1 MQAVTAIGAV
11 TASHNGVPVRGDG
24 EHGSE
29 KSFEAT
35 LREAEGVE
43 SSDQGAVSI
52 TDTKSASPV
61 EGVLQGR
68 QALRQRARRSDA
80 GDEPT
85 TPLAYD
91 TQNVQALLGGLLG
104 DAALTAQLPN
114 GEAANVVS
122 TGALEAAVGLVGE
135 IVKPAT
141 AHGTSL
147 SAGSAENTT
156 VLTTG
161 EGSLNS
167 LPATQL
173 GTHLAETGMNPVTE
187 EQLEAARLLVENTG
201 QGLVPR
207 GVDGALSDNL
217 LETAAVTATAYVAE
231 QPADA
236 EQTGDAG
243 TEYAAHTAA
252 SSDNSAQLSTAP
264 AQSGTVVTGVQSSGG
279 NGGATHLRSGADGSM
294 VDAAKAAWQG
304 LEMQR
309 VGRNVAASVQTAH
322 GEVSVVAQV
331 AHGETH
337 MLAEL
342 PNSLVYAMSQQVRGE
357 LRRELH
363 DNGILT
369 GEMEFRESGEETEQ
383 RRSSDQREEAEH
395 GWS

>member
-11 TASHNGVPVRGDG
+11 TVSHNGVPVRGDG

-43 SSDQGAVSI
+43 ASDQGAVST
-52 TDTKSASPV
+52 TDTKSALPV

-68 QALRQRARRSDA
+68 QALRQRARRTDT
-80 GDEPT
+80 GEEPT

-104 DAALTAQLPN
+104 DGALTTQAPS
-114 GEAANVVS
+114 GEASNVVS
-122 TGALEAAVGLVGE
+122 PGALEAAVGLVGE

-141 AHGTSL
+141 ANGTSL
-147 SAGSAENTT
+147 SVGSAENSV
-156 VLTTG
+156 VLAAG
-161 EGSLNS
+161 EGSLPA

-173 GTHLAETGMNPVTE
+173 GTQLLEAGMNSVAE
-187 EQLEAARLLVENTG
+187 EQLEAARALV
-201 QGLVPR
+201 
-207 GVDGALSDNL
+207 
-217 LETAAVTATAYVAE
+217 ETAAVPATTHVAE
-231 QPADA
+231 QPADV
-236 EQTGDAG
+236 EQTGTTG
-243 TEYAAHTAA
+243 IEYAAHTET
-252 SSDNSAQLSTAP
+252 SSDHNAQLSAAP
-264 AQSGTVVTGVQSSGG
+264 AQSGTAVTGMQSSSG
-279 NGGATHLRSGADGSM
+279 NGGVAHLRSGADGSM

-322 GEVSVVAQV
+322 GDISVVAQI
-331 AHGETH
+331 ANGETH

-342 PNSLVYAMSQQVRGE
+342 PNSLVHAMSQQVRGE

-383 RRSSDQREEAEH
+383 RRNSDQREEAEH